1 MRGVQLSTSRT
12 RDERCHRKFADQSR
26 EGIMEIIRRE
36 FLGLSGIVVTVP
48 SIASTALAQAQV
60 GPKLTQI
67 LRKDLEGQ
75 GQVVQETVVS
85 IVEFAPGAAAP
96 WHMHPGA
103 QELLHVIEGS
113 LIVEIEEKGSTLLKV
128 GEAGP
133 LTAERD
139 HLARNETSTSAK
151 ALVVH
156 SRAAKDKP
164 LIVVVK
170 K

>member
-1 MRGVQLSTSRT
+1 M
-12 RDERCHRKFADQSR
+12 K
-26 EGIMEIIRRE
+26 MIRRE
-36 FLGLSGIVVTVP
+36 FLCLSGITIAVP
-48 SIASTALAQAQV
+48 PMSKFALAQAQS

-67 LRKDLEGQ
+67 LRKDLENQ
-75 GQVVQETVVS
+75 DQVVQETIVS
-85 IVEFAPGAAAP
+85 IVEFGPGTAAP

-103 QELLHVIEGS
+103 QELLHVFEGNVT
-113 LIVEIEEKGSTLLKV
+113 VEIEGQGATLLKA
-128 GEAGP
+128 GEAGIIP
-133 LTAERD
+133 AELV
-139 HLARNETSTSAK
+139 HLARNDSTSTTAK

>member
-1 MRGVQLSTSRT
+1 M
-12 RDERCHRKFADQSR
+12 K
-26 EGIMEIIRRE
+26 IIRRD
-36 FLGLSGIVVTVP
+36 LLYLSGIAAALPVT
-48 SIASTALAQAQV
+48 SRIAWAQTQA

-75 GQVVQETVVS
+75 DQVVQETIVSVVD
-85 IVEFAPGAAAP
+85 FGPGIAAP

-113 LIVEIEEKGSTLLKV
+113 LVVEVEGGGTTLLRT
-128 GEAGP
+128 GEAAIIP
-133 LTAERD
+133 AD
-139 HLARNETSTSAK
+139 IVHLARNENTSASGK

-164 LIVVVK
+164 LIVVAK

>member
-1 MRGVQLSTSRT
+1 M
-12 RDERCHRKFADQSR
+12 K
-26 EGIMEIIRRE
+26 IIRRD
-36 FLGLSGIVVTVP
+36 LLYLSGIAAAFPMT
-48 SIASTALAQAQV
+48 SRIAWAQTPA

-67 LRKDLEGQ
+67 LRKDLENQ
-75 GQVVQETVVS
+75 GQVVQETIVSVVD
-85 IVEFAPGAAAP
+85 FGPGTAAP

-113 LIVEIEEKGSTLLKV
+113 LVVEIEGSGTTLLKT
-128 GEAGP
+128 GEAAIIAAD
-133 LTAERD
+133 LV
-139 HLARNETSTSAK
+139 HLARNENTGASGK

-164 LIVVVK
+164 LMVVVK